1 MPKVTDEY
9 RSARR
14 AEIAEAAQAA
24 FRRKGFQAT
33 SMAEIMAE
41 SGLSAGAIYNQY
53 KSKADIVHDVANR
66 ISHQRLSE
74 IEELKT
80 RVPLQ
85 PPSAMLRTLIGAM
98 SLDLS
103 APAQLLQVWGE
114 AATDPDL
121 AVMCGQVLLQMRQA
135 HIDYISL
142 WHQREHG
149 LTADAAD
156 AVGVAQ
162 VPMFL
167 SAVHGYVVQ
176 STIVPDFD
184 GEAFLESMEALL
196 PR

>member
-1 MPKVTDEY
+1 MTDEY

-53 KSKADIVHDVANR
+53 KGKADIVHDVANR
-66 ISHQRLSE
+66 ISRQRLDE
-74 IEELKT
+74 LDELKAQN
-80 RVPLQ
+80 PL
-85 PPSAMLRTLIGAM
+85 PAPSAVVRALITAM
-98 SLDLS
+98 ASDLT

-121 AVMCGQVLLQMRQA
+121 AEMCGKVYLTMRQA
-135 HIDYISL
+135 HIEYISL

-149 LTADAAD
+149 LSPEEAD

-162 VPMFL
+162 APLFL

-184 GEAFLESMEALL
+184 GAAYLDAMEALL